1 MRLFLFLCFPAASA
15 VDVIPSLEIRM
26 DSANQHS
33 PTPAC
38 VRIAGQQAST
48 IITTTA
54 HRVAAR
60 FSNGLGGALLERVV
74 LHLLS
79 TTYIVRVHVISC
91 GMAVSGS
98 WGRLCA
104 VSRSVLG
111 ECAQNESGS
120 LPGIPQASSR
130 CTVMVSYYIPRI
142 TISKREDIYIYIWGT
157 HDKALYEREEPAVA
171 RWVLLCCGRCHFL
184 QHLQSRA
191 SLQKPGSAAR
201 IAAVWT

>member
-1 MRLFLFLCFPAASA
+1 M
-15 VDVIPSLEIRM
+15 
-26 DSANQHS
+26 
-33 PTPAC
+33 
-38 VRIAGQQAST
+38 
-48 IITTTA
+48 
-54 HRVAAR
+54 
-60 FSNGLGGALLERVV
+60 
-74 LHLLS
+74 
-79 TTYIVRVHVISC
+79 
-91 GMAVSGS
+91 
-98 WGRLCA
+98 CA

-191 SLQKPGSAAR
+191 SLQKPGSADR
-201 IAAVWT
+201 TAAVWM

>member
-1 MRLFLFLCFPAASA
+1 MTCSSCREDSAAFACLQQTTACMRLFLFLCFPAASA

-79 TTYIVRVHVISC
+79 TTTLYSTRTRHLLRHGCLGVVGGCVRSRVPSSESVHKTRVVACLVYHRHHSVAC
-91 GMAVSGS
+91 G
-98 WGRLCA
+98 
-104 VSRSVLG
+104 VL
-111 ECAQNESGS
+111 
-120 LPGIPQASSR
+120 
-130 CTVMVSYYIPRI
+130 VSYYIPRI
-142 TISKREDIYIYIWGT
+142 THY
-157 HDKALYEREEPAVA
+157 H
-171 RWVLLCCGRCHFL
+171 
-184 QHLQSRA
+184 
-191 SLQKPGSAAR
+191 
-201 IAAVWT
+201 